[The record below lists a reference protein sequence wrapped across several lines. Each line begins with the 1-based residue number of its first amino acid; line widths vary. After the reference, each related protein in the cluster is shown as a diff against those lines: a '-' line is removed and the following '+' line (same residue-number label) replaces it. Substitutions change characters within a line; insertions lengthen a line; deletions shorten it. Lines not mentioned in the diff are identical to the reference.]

1 MTRRFALLDP
11 DYWRGEGEAEGA
23 MLRSVFFVLVTASV
37 AMLALDLSSM
47 MQRAGDPAIDME
59 RTGPVEMEPP
69 KDADQ
74 ERPYFP
80 KAAPVAPGTRPPEMP
95 GLVDRPSPTQLASRM
110 TFTVDG
116 AGNLAAVGRIEPGTA
131 ADFDRMLQDK
141 PGTIKKVYLHSPGGS
156 VSDAIAMA
164 RAIRKAGIATIVP
177 ENAYCASSCPLLF
190 AGGVEREAGRKVWI
204 GVHQVF
210 TLPSET
216 GTLHEGLANAQ
227 RISAECQE
235 HLVAMGVDPRA
246 WILAMKTAKHRLYVF
261 TQKELTD
268 LKLVTKSDVSPAP
281 PAKASASKN
290 G

>member
-1 MTRRFALLDP
+1 MMRRPALLDP
-11 DYWRGEGEAEGA
+11 EYWRNEGEAEGA
-23 MLRSVFFVLVTASV
+23 MLRSVFFALVTGSI

-47 MQRAGDPAIDME
+47 MQRAGEPGVDMD

-69 KDADQ
+69 KDSDQ

-80 KAAPVAPGTRPPEMP
+80 KASPIAPGTRPPEMP
-95 GLVDRPSPTQLASRM
+95 GLVDRPSSSQLASRM
-110 TFTVDG
+110 TFTADD
-116 AGNLAAVGRIEPGTA
+116 AGNLAAVGRIEPGSA
-131 ADFDRMLQDK
+131 ADFDKLLVDK
-141 PGTIKKVYLHSPGGS
+141 AGTIKKVFLHSPGGS

-164 RAIRKAGIATIVP
+164 RAIRKANISTIVP
-177 ENAYCASSCPLLF
+177 ENAYCASSCPLMF
-190 AGGVEREAGRKVWI
+190 AGGVEREAGKRVWI
-204 GVHQVF
+204 GVHQIF

-261 TQKELTD
+261 TPKELTD
-268 LKLVTKSDVSPAP
+268 LKIVTKSNVAPPP
-281 PAKASASKN
+281 PAKVS